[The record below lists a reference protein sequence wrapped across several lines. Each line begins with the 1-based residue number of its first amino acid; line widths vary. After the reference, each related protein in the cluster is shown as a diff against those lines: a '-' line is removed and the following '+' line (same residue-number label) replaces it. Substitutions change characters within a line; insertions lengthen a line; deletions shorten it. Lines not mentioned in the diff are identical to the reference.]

1 MHRYIQIIICS
12 CVLLLTA
19 CYSQEPLTDTDIEAV
34 QSPLVGVTQEEH
46 FAPDE
51 LCEAMASSKY
61 FNLFG
66 TNAGDTVQTSPVMKK
81 IFQLMVNP
89 RLPKMDSL
97 FAAAGHQVSTG
108 NQHLWQVESYA
119 FNYKSTSAQGE
130 DIVLSGRVTFPNS
143 LDGRGHTVQTL
154 SLCNHVWN
162 VDPGATPS
170 MALSL
175 YPMRIF
181 HNSAV
186 IEPDYEGYGVN
197 DDGHAH
203 PGFSFHA
210 LSVQT
215 RDCVL
220 AARQVMKQRGV
231 TLAADGCSTGWG
243 TSQGAAATIAFSR
256 YYDQEASE
264 DERKLIRLHSSYAS
278 EGPINPVETFDYVS
292 RHPDYNA
299 SLIHVTAAYLSNLT
313 KEQLG
318 GYAFEDFFPNEWRTN
333 MLTINGVSKSYYQF
347 WLANR
352 YAFCYK
358 MPLRNEHSL
367 FANNFIPEMTAADG
381 AWDYT
386 NPKTKAF
393 VEAMRQ
399 QSDWGG
405 GEWTPV
411 TPIYMAHQRQDD
423 LIPYDQAY
431 NQYLQWAQNGGEV
444 FWQESPIIPVDVT
457 SIYVYLFYHQVA
469 SIFDMLRIVCC
480 EWPSQVFHCMQ

>member
-1 MHRYIQIIICS
+1 MRRYIQIILSS
-12 CVLLLTA
+12 CALLFTA
-19 CYSQEPLTDTDIEAV
+19 CYSKEPLADTDIEAV
-34 QSPLVGVTQEEH
+34 QLPLVGITQADH
-46 FAPDE
+46 FTPDE
-51 LCEAMASSKY
+51 LCEAMANSKF

-66 TNAGDTVQTSPVMKK
+66 YNGGDQVETSPVMKA
-81 IFQLMVNP
+81 IFQMMVNP

-97 FAAAGHQVSTG
+97 FVAEGHRTLSE
-108 NQHLWQVESYA
+108 NQRLWQVESYA
-119 FNYKSTSAQGE
+119 FSYKSTSAQGE
-130 DIVLSGRVTFPNS
+130 EITLSGRVTFPNS
-143 LDGRGHTVQTL
+143 LDGNGHTVNTL

-162 VDPGATPS
+162 TIPETTPS
-170 MALSL
+170 MALSI

-203 PGFSFHA
+203 PGFSFQV
-210 LSVQT
+210 LSVQLK
-215 RDCVL
+215 DCLL
-220 AARQVMKQRGV
+220 AARQVMEQRGV

-264 DERKLIRLHSSYAS
+264 AERRLIRLHSSYAS

-292 RHPDYNA
+292 RHPDFNA
-299 SLIHVTAAYLSNLT
+299 TLIHVTAAFLSNLT

-318 GYAFEDFFPNEWRTN
+318 GYDFEEFFPDGWRN
-333 MLTINGVSKSYYQF
+333 RMLTINGITKSYYQF

-352 YAFCYK
+352 YTYCHEK
-358 MPLRNEHSL
+358 HTGGEHKH
-367 FANNFIPEMTAADG
+367 FAYNFVPEMTIDDG
-381 AWDYT
+381 SWDET

-393 VEAMRQ
+393 VEALHQ
-399 QSDWGG
+399 QSDWGA
-405 GEWTPV
+405 WIPV

-431 NQYLQWAQNGGEV
+431 HLYWQWAQKGGCV
-444 FWQESPIIPVDVT
+444 FWQDSPIITVDIS
-457 SIYVYLFYHQVA
+457 SIEYLRYHQVA
-469 SIFDMLRIVCC
+469 SVFDMLRVAFS
-480 EWPSQVFHCMQ
+480 EWPSEVFSCMQ